1 LFLALILFDGRRDLF
16 ASKVKKGHWVGTW
29 ACAPLHPDR
38 AINQAKE
45 REEKRS
51 DSVGGGITIREVARI
66 SLGGDTLRVRLSNL
80 DGTGP
85 LVIGAAEIARSLHD
99 SAILPG
105 SSHHLTFRGQASV
118 TIPAGALVISDPVW
132 FSVPAISDLAVS
144 LYLSS
149 APEFVTEHQLASAS
163 SFHAHGDVVL
173 APRFESPEVVT
184 TWEFLNG
191 IDVFEPDEDS
201 AIITI
206 GDSITDGAYS
216 TANANQR
223 WPDELARRLQAD
235 KKYRRFSVLNEAIS
249 GNKVLLDRAGPNALA
264 RFDRDVLAQSGA
276 RYLIVLEGINDIGH
290 IQTDPDDRMT
300 ASDLIFALDQMI
312 SRAHAHGIAVIGG
325 TLTPYRGFTRYYS
338 AQGEA
343 IRIAVNQWIRS
354 SGTFDGVIDFDA
366 AVRDPSHPDMFLP
379 AYDHGD
385 HLHPND
391 AGYRAMGDFINL
403 GVFSFKPK
411 ALLDNPNFD
420 KGAIVS
426 ATQQ

>member
-1 LFLALILFDGRRDLF
+1 MMIRNLLSTLCKLLFLASLLIDGRRDLF
-16 ASKVKKGHWVGTW
+16 ASKVKRAHWVGTW

-38 AINQAKE
+38 AIDQAKE
-45 REEKRS
+45 RGEKRS
-51 DSVGGGITIREVARI
+51 DGVEDDITIREVVRI
-66 SLGGDTLRVRLSNL
+66 SLGGDTLRVRFSNL
-80 DGTGP
+80 DGTAP
-85 LVIGAAEIARSLHD
+85 LIIGAAEIARSLHD

-105 SSHHLTFRGQASV
+105 SGHPLTFRGQASV
-118 TIPAGALVISDPVW
+118 TIPAGALVISDAVS
-132 FSVPAISDLAVS
+132 FSVPAISDLAIS
-144 LYLSS
+144 LYVPS
-149 APEFVTEHQLASAS
+149 APKFVTEHQLASAS
-163 SFHAHGDVVL
+163 SFHAHGNAVS
-173 APRFESPEVVT
+173 ASRFEFPEVVA

-191 IDVFEPDEDS
+191 IDILEPDEDS

-235 KKYRRFSVLNEAIS
+235 TKYRRFSVLNEAIS

-264 RFDRDVLAQSGA
+264 RFDRDILAQSGA

-290 IQTDPDDRMT
+290 IQTDPNDHTT

-325 TLTPYRGFTRYYS
+325 TLTPYRGFMRYYS
-338 AQGEA
+338 DKGEA

-354 SGTFDGVIDFDA
+354 SGAFDGVIDFDA
-366 AVRDPSHPDMFLP
+366 AVRDPLHPDMFLP

-391 AGYRAMGDFINL
+391 AGYKAMGDFIDL
-403 GVFSFKPK
+403 KIFSIKPK
-411 ALLDNPNFD
+411 AP
-420 KGAIVS
+420 
-426 ATQQ
+426 